1 MSEAEQKNY
10 AAGFWVR
17 EKKFNSGKSILSIS
31 GDTEKFC
38 AWLRSITDERGGF
51 KIGIS
56 ARKEVSDKGIS
67 HTCWQDTWKPTPREN
82 TGRFDN
88 YGASNHPC
96 APPVDPVDA
105 QREKD
110 KEAEMDSL
118 PF

>member
-1 MSEAEQKNY
+1 MSDEQKNY

-17 EKKFNSGKSILSIS
+17 EKKFNSGKSILSVS

-56 ARKEVSDKGIS
+56 PRKEVSDKGIS
-67 HTCWQDTWKPTPREN
+67 HTCWQDTWKPTARDAVEKKP
-82 TGRFDN
+82 
-88 YGASNHPC
+88 
-96 APPVDPVDA
+96 DPVTA

-110 KEAEMDSL
+110 KAVEDQDTM